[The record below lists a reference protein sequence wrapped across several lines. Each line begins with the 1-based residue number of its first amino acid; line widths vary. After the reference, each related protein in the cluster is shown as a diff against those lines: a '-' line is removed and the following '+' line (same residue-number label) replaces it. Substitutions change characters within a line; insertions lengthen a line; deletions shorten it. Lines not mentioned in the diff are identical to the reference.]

1 MKDNQKNQR
10 NQNNK
15 ANTNSIKMYLG
26 VIIVIFIF
34 SCSKKTDFITTESGL
49 QYKIVKPGAGMAV
62 VKGQEVLIHETTKYT
77 NDFIVYTSRDRPE
90 PLKILVGG
98 NQVIKG
104 VDEGLLGMQK
114 GEIRKLIVPPSLSK
128 RMGNMTFPHP
138 DSTLLY
144 DIELI
149 DIVEKKTIAEVK
161 KGDALKI
168 DKEKSILKWEGFNKL
183 QSNGHY
189 GKVSFHSGEFYKDEG
204 KLIGGDFVIDMN
216 TIINTD
222 GEYSQ
227 SLIDHLKNED
237 FFETNTYPTA
247 SLKITS
253 IKYTDDS
260 NISLVANLTIKD
272 VQQPIEFDAH
282 ITYNDEKLVFASKFI
297 IDRTRWNM
305 FYRSGSIFD
314 GLGDNLISDE
324 IHFEVTIITE

>member
-1 MKDNQKNQR
+1 MKTNVRIQL
-10 NQNNK
+10 NK
-15 ANTNSIKMYLG
+15 LNIN
-26 VIIVIFIF
+26 IVKIYVSLF
-34 SCSKKTDFITTESGL
+34 SLMAFSGCSNKTDFTSTASGL
-49 QYKIVKPGAGMAV
+49 QYKIVKSGSGPAV

-77 NDFIVYTSRDRPE
+77 NDFIVYTSRDRAE

-98 NQVIKG
+98 NQVIDG

-114 GEIRKLIVPPSLSK
+114 GEIKKLIVPPSLSK
-128 RMGNMTFPHP
+128 RMGEMTFPHP

-149 DIVEKKTIAEVK
+149 DIIKKKTISEVK
-161 KGDALKI
+161 RGNALKI
-168 DKEKSILKWEGFNKL
+168 DTEKSILKWEGFNKL
-183 QSNGHY
+183 HTAGHY
-189 GKVSFHSGEFYKDEG
+189 GTVAFNSGAFYKKED
-204 KLIGGDFVIDMN
+204 KLIGGEFVIDMN

-237 FFETNTYPTA
+237 FFETNIYPTS
-247 SLKITS
+247 SLIITS

-260 NISLVANLTIKD
+260 NLSLVADLKIKD

-282 ITYNDEKLVFASKFI
+282 ISYVEKKMIFESKFI

-305 FYRSGSIFD
+305 FYGSGSVFD
-314 GLGDNLISDE
+314 GLADNLISDK